1 MQVCWVILCISHQID
16 LLVIWRIDC
25 YALRNKGN
33 VLPSHCTMPAAP
45 VLCTSEGT
53 RVLSYKTRNSS
64 TAVSLKGVLLFLLCH
79 CPLHCMKARKCH
91 CHFKPWWWPL
101 NPSSQRLGV
110 CRRNRIAWFSA
121 PCQLPAEAG
130 FPAVRLP
137 HSGSKATST
146 SARPASS
153 AAPSCVTRRLRRC

>member
-79 CPLHCMKARKCH
+79 CPFHCMKARKCH

-110 CRRNRIAWFSA
+110 CRRNSTLRGSLHLVSFLLKRGS
-121 PCQLPAEAG
+121 LLSG
-130 FPAVRLP
+130 FPTLVARLHRRLP
-137 HSGSKATST
+137 GLPLLLHPPVLPGG
-146 SARPASS
+146 
-153 AAPSCVTRRLRRC
+153 